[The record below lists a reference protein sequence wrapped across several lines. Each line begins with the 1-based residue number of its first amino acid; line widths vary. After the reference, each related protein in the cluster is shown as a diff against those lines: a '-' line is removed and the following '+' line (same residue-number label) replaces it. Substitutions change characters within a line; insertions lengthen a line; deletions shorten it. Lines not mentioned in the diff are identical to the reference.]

1 MIKVVKFGGSS
12 VANAEQFRKVKGIVD
27 SDPAR
32 KFIVTSACGKESHE
46 DHKITDL
53 LYLCHAHI
61 KYGVSYISIF
71 DMIKDKYYRIRRDL
85 GLSIDLDT
93 EFERM
98 ERIMKRDTSVD
109 YLVSRG
115 EYLTGL
121 CLAEYLDA
129 QFVDAAKVIAFRYD
143 GEIDL
148 ERTGQ
153 LLEEFSRG
161 TEKKLLIPGF
171 YGALPN
177 GVIRVMSRG
186 GSDITG
192 SVIANLVDADV
203 YENWTDVS
211 GFMVADPRI
220 IRNPVRIPRINYSE
234 LRSMSY
240 MGANVLHDDAVF
252 PVRTKNIPI
261 NIRNTNEPDNPGTFI
276 MNDCSDMDVLE
287 PPHAVTGITGRKDY
301 TVITLTKSHASAEV
315 GFLRKLLS
323 VFEEYHISIES
334 VPTTVD
340 TFSVIVQTSMID
352 QYLYEIVSRLRREL
366 NPDDIRIEDHLAL
379 VAVVGRGMKAV
390 PGMSGRFLSEFGR
403 NQINIKV
410 INQSA
415 DELSIVVG
423 VENRDFEK
431 AIRCIYDKFIAEE
444 RKTK

>member
-12 VANAEQFRKVKGIVD
+12 VANAAQFRKVKHIVD
-27 SDPAR
+27 SDPSR

-46 DHKITDL
+46 DHKVTDL

-61 KYGVSYISIF
+61 RYGVSYKPIF
-71 DMIKDKYYRIRRDL
+71 AMIRDKYMKIREEL
-85 GLSIDLDT
+85 GLKIDLQK
-93 EFERM
+93 EFDQIERVL
-98 ERIMKRDTSVD
+98 ERDPSVD

-129 QFVDAAKVIAFRYD
+129 EFIDAAKVILFRYD
-143 GEIDL
+143 GEIDR

-153 LLEEFSRG
+153 LLEEYSG
-161 TEKKLLIPGF
+161 KTDKKLLIPGF

-211 GFMVADPRI
+211 GFLVADPRI
-220 IRNPVRIPRINYSE
+220 IKKPMRIPRINYSE
-234 LRSMSY
+234 LRNMSY

-252 PVRTKNIPI
+252 PVKTKNIPI
-261 NIRNTNEPDNPGTFI
+261 NIRNTNDPDNPGTLI
-276 MNDCSDMDVLE
+276 MNDCSEMDAVE

-301 TVITLTKSHASAEV
+301 TVITLTRSHASAEP
-315 GFLRKLLS
+315 GFLRRILS
-323 VFEEYHISIES
+323 VFEDFHVSIES

-340 TFSVIVQTSMID
+340 TFSVIVQTSLID
-352 QYLYEIVSRLRREL
+352 QYLYEIVARLRREI

-423 VENRDFEK
+423 VDNRDFEK

-444 RKTK
+444 RKAL